1 MLTQRFKS
9 NEKVSKNLF
18 WFDLNNLISLSVLEF
33 NYKTRLQNKLLLIPF
48 GKLWLNSLTMLPTY
62 WKQYAMY
69 TNAWDETFI
78 VCC

>member
-1 MLTQRFKS
+1 MLTQRFIS

-18 WFDLNNLISLSVLEF
+18 WFDLNNLISLSVVEF
-33 NYKTRLQNKLLLIPF
+33 NYKTRLQNKLLLISF

-78 VCC
+78 VCW